1 MHTSHHLH
9 SLFLLTFMDP
19 YQHQRVLLSNGPAA
33 SSEASLRFDYS
44 YGTDDAN
51 QHATYFGHHEAS
63 HSLVE
68 SKSGILQDTSGN
80 AGYLEE
86 FAYTHDSIQL
96 KYETKAPPS
105 PHSPPLYSA
114 EAAIKGELEHRRR
127 PRFTVGALNLDRCE
141 LESPRYILYREKQR
155 KARKGPAGP
164 WTDEVEAAF
173 QNGQPFQSCHS
184 VSSH

>member
-9 SLFLLTFMDP
+9 SLFLLTFMEP
-19 YQHQRVLLSNGPAA
+19 YQHQRVLLSNGPAV
-33 SSEASLRFDYS
+33 SSEANLRFDYS
-44 YGTDDAN
+44 YGSNDAS

-68 SKSGILQDTSGN
+68 NRSGIIQDSSGN

-86 FAYTHDSIQL
+86 FAYQHDSIQL
-96 KYETKAPPS
+96 KHGIKAPSS

-127 PRFTVGALNLDRCE
+127 PRFTIGALNLDRCE
-141 LESPRYILYREKQR
+141 LESPRYKLYREKQR
-155 KARKGPAGP
+155 KAKKGPPGP
-164 WTDEVEAAF
+164 WTDDVEAAF
-173 QNGQPFQSCHS
+173 QNGPALP
-184 VSSH
+184 SSYPVYSH